1 MHRIRPIALLIALA
15 LPPALAGC
23 VERKAAE
30 VIAPGNLRV
39 VNIAASPET
48 VLVSGQS
55 QISAV
60 VDNPSGTKVSYY
72 WQAYRGV
79 VAGTGSNVTYFGSY
93 CCAGTDW
100 VVLTVENEEGEKA
113 TEVRVLTVL
122 TQ

>member
-1 MHRIRPIALLIALA
+1 MRRIRPTALLLALA
-15 LPPALAGC
+15 IPLAVAGC
-23 VERKAAE
+23 IERKAAE

-39 VNIAASPET
+39 VSISASPET

-55 QISAV
+55 QISAL
-60 VDNPSGTKVSYY
+60 VDNPSGTNVKYF

-79 VAGTGSNVTYFGSY
+79 VAGVGSDVTYFGSY

-100 VVLTVENEEGEKA
+100 LVLTVENEEGEKA

-122 TQ
+122 DQ